1 MNFKRH
7 NLICGHYGSGKS
19 NIAVNFALALKKEYP
34 KVGLLD
40 IDIVNPYFRSVD
52 SRSELEQN
60 GVEVIC
66 SEYANTNLDA
76 PALPAE
82 MYRIIDDKE
91 LVSVVDVG
99 GDDRGALA
107 LGRLVPGIL
116 AENSYEMLM
125 VINKYRP
132 LTRDVQSVLDVLKEI
147 ETAAGMK
154 FTGLINNS
162 NLGAETDAD
171 TVLASLEYAQKVSE
185 LSGLPVKAT
194 TVDENIYIQLEGKIS
209 DLIPMKLQ
217 KRPV

>member
-1 MNFKRH
+1 MNCKRI

-19 NIAVNFALALKKEYP
+19 NIAVNLALELKKDHDR
-34 KVGLLD
+34 VGLLD

-52 SRSELEQN
+52 SRKELEDS
-60 GVEVIC
+60 GVQVIC

-76 PALPAE
+76 PALPQE
-82 MYRIIDDKE
+82 MYRIIDDTE

-116 AENSYEMLM
+116 KENDYEMFF

-132 LTRDVQSVLDVLKEI
+132 LTMDAASTIDVMHEI
-147 ETAAGMK
+147 ETAAGIS
-154 FTGLINNS
+154 FTGIINNS
-162 NLGAETDAD
+162 NLGAETDAG
-171 TVLASLEYAQKVSE
+171 TVLDSAEYARQVSA
-185 LSGLPVKAT
+185 LSGLPIVAT
-194 TVDENIYIQLEGKIS
+194 AVDENIYGELQGSIDSL
-209 DLIPMKLQ
+209 LPMKLQ

>member
-1 MNFKRH
+1 MNYKRH
-7 NLICGHYGSGKS
+7 NIICGHYGSGKS
-19 NIAVNFALALKKEYP
+19 NIAVNLVLALRKEYP

-52 SRSELEQN
+52 SREELEKN
-60 GVEVIC
+60 GVQVIC

-76 PALPAE
+76 PALPQE
-82 MYRIIDDKE
+82 MYRIIDDRE

-99 GDDRGALA
+99 GDERGALA

-116 AENSYEMLM
+116 EENNYQMLM

-132 LTRDVQSVLDVLKEI
+132 LTREPASVMNVLAEI
-147 ETAAGMK
+147 EAAVGMR
-154 FTGLINNS
+154 FTGIINNS

-171 TVLASLEYAQKVSE
+171 TVFASLEYAEKISE
-185 LSGLPVKAT
+185 LSGLCIVAT
-194 TVDENIYIQLEGKIS
+194 TVDENIYKQLDGKIEN
-209 DLIPMKLQ
+209 LISMKLQ